1 MSFDGTTYT
10 LRDAANKLE
19 RIDRLLDD
27 IVEFLDEIRED
38 IPCDIKYGQTITSLI
53 ARMTNI

>member
-27 IVEFLDEIRED
+27 IAEFFDELLEDRAVTGDREYD
-38 IPCDIKYGQTITSLI
+38 ITCFMN
-53 ARMTNI
+53 RMKNI